1 MCLPDCQKSCLSTDF
16 CCKLEA
22 SLIKHF
28 SATTSQDPMGK
39 KAVVQKNEKI
49 EKEDIPETQTKDDEK
64 K

>member
-1 MCLPDCQKSCLSTDF
+1 
-16 CCKLEA
+16 
-22 SLIKHF
+22 
-28 SATTSQDPMGK
+28 MGK